1 VRHYNTLQ
9 QPG

>member
-1 VRHYNTLQ
+1 MRHYNTLQ